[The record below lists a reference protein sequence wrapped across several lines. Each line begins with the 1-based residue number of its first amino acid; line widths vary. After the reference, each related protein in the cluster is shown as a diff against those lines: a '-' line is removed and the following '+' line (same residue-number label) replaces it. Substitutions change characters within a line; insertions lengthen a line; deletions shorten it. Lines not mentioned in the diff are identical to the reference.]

1 MRYTFSAVGH
11 PNITSRHRNTFEFT
25 KDENLKT
32 EGDCI
37 IGVKADY
44 SIKKIR
50 QLIKLFDSAEMEIAI
65 GSTKEKVMMKINKDF
80 NDEREIVIRKTEF
93 NSARTLGINADKAA
107 SNFGKDFIERLKDDK
122 SRISVTLKGM

>member
-1 MRYTFSAVGH
+1 
-11 PNITSRHRNTFEFT
+11 
-25 KDENLKT
+25 
-32 EGDCI
+32 
-37 IGVKADY
+37 
-44 SIKKIR
+44 
-50 QLIKLFDSAEMEIAI
+50 
-65 GSTKEKVMMKINKDF
+65 MMKINKDF